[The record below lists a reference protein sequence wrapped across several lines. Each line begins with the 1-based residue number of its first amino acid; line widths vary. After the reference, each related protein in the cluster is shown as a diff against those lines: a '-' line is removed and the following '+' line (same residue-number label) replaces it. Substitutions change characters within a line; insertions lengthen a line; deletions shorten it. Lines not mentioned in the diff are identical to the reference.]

1 MDAQKIK
8 ASFLPFVIL
17 GTAITIG
24 IVLLFIFF
32 YVAFW
37 GVLVGGVLW
46 LSVLIKNYFFPAKHI
61 APVKKEGR
69 IIEYDERK

>member
-1 MDAQKIK
+1 MDAQKLK
-8 ASFLPFVIL
+8 ASFLPFVML
-17 GTAITIG
+17 GIAITVG

-32 YVAFW
+32 YLAFW

-46 LSVLIKNYFFPAKHI
+46 LSVVAKNYFFPTKHT
-61 APVKKEGR
+61 APVKKDGR